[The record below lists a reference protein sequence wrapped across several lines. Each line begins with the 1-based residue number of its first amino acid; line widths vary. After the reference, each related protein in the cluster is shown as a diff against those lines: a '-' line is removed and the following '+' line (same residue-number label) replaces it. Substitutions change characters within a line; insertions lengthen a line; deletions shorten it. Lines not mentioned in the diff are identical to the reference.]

1 MSILYNRYMDRNMSI
16 LYNKYMDPNVIYVQH
31 NLILIFVSSL
41 IPLTREPWPLDGITF
56 DTLKEQQAKRN
67 PEDLEIDYGT
77 VLSCFL
83 LKYLNIK
90 YVV

>member
-1 MSILYNRYMDRNMSI
+1 MSILYNRYMGRNMAI
-16 LYNKYMDPNVIYVQH
+16 LYNKYMDPNVIYLKH
-31 NLILIFVSSL
+31 NVILIFVSSL

-83 LKYLNIK
+83 LKSFNIK